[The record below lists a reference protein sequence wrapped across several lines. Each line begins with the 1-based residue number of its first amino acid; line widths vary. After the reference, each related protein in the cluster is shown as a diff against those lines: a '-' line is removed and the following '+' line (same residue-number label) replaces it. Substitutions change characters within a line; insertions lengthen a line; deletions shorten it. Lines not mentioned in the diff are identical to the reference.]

1 MLSCGTL
8 LAIVLFRSS
17 ASRSCCRF
25 SSSADFCGGGCT
37 QHNKPLHEIGS
48 HGTHRSRPLESTVE
62 NIDRGQTGHSLDY
75 ESHKRINTCVWRMF
89 RTSYLCIR
97 FTSNGLQY
105 LHCNWLRVHSFFNR
119 QQIQAEV
126 NNSAKNKFYSGECG
140 CCHSGPPARNG
151 LSSDLRAITDIGLS
165 HIGIELN

>member
-37 QHNKPLHEIGS
+37 QHNKLLHEIGS

-126 NNSAKNKFYSGECG
+126 KQLCQEQVLLWRMWLLPLRSTCPERSFVRFT
-140 CCHSGPPARNG
+140 CH
-151 LSSDLRAITDIGLS
+151 
-165 HIGIELN
+165 H